1 VVVPEVGMSFQ
12 YENDAYQMYNTYAG
26 NNGFSVRKSDIKQC
40 ADKSISSKVIIC
52 SKQGSSSTM
61 TDYGARIQF
70 SVTREGLLTVKN
82 LVSDHNHHLASPNNK
97 CKLRSQRQVIDA
109 DRQLIAQIREAGMRP
124 SQVYEFMK
132 QFYDGAKNIPF
143 SRTDCNNE
151 FGMMFSFYRH
161 NRWTKYATRG
171 FYIDKKR
178 NENENLKSYAP
189 CLL

>member
-12 YENDAYQMYNTYAG
+12 SENDAYQMYNTYAG
-26 NNGFSVRKSDIKQC
+26 NIGFSVRKSDIKRRT
-40 ADKSISSKVIIC
+40 DKSISSKVIVC
-52 SKQGSSSTM
+52 SKQGSSSTR
-61 TDYGARIQF
+61 TDCGARIQF
-70 SVTREGLLTVKN
+70 SVTRGLLTVKN
-82 LVSDHNHHLASPNNK
+82 LVSDHNQHLASPNNK

-109 DRQLIAQIREAGMRP
+109 DRQLIAQIQKAGMRP
-124 SQVYEFMK
+124 SQVYEFKK
-132 QFYDGAKNIPF
+132 QFYDGAENIPF

-189 CLL
+189 RLL